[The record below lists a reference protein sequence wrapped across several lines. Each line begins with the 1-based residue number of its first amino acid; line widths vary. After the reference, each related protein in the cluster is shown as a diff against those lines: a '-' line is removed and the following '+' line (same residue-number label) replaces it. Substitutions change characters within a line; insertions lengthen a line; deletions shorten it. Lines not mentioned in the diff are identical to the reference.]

1 MTAGGTVTRLTEGFA
16 RQLSHPAG
24 WAGRLLGRAMDVA
37 NRRPMEMAIGML
49 AIRPGEAV
57 LDAGCGTGAAL
68 AQMRRYFPASLTGVD
83 RSAVMLDMARH
94 TLGPS
99 ATLHRCDLAALPLA
113 DASMN
118 AALALNTLYFD
129 DDDHSFVRELH
140 RVLRPGGRM
149 VAYVTHRDTMEG
161 WSFTRA
167 GLHRLYDADSLR
179 AALVAGGFAPGDVT
193 VHEVA
198 VTRSVRGL
206 VGHARRGV

>member
-1 MTAGGTVTRLTEGFA
+1 MIAGGTVMRLAEGFA
-16 RQLSHPAG
+16 QQLSHPAG

-37 NRRPMEMAIGML
+37 NRRPMQMAIGML

-68 AQMRRYFPASLTGVD
+68 AQMRWRFPGSLSGVD
-83 RSAVMLDMARH
+83 RSAVMLDMARR

-99 ATLHRCDLAALPLA
+99 ATLHQGDLAALPLA
-113 DASMN
+113 DGSMD

-129 DDDHSFVRELH
+129 DAEHSFVRELH

-149 VAYVTHRDTMEG
+149 VAYVTHRETMEG

-167 GLHRLYDADSLR
+167 GLHRLYDADSLH
-179 AALVAGGFAPGDVT
+179 AALVEGGFAPGDVT

-206 VGHARRGV
+206 VGHARRGA